1 MKKLSLLLVTLFVCL
16 NSWAT
21 DPNVDWKHANP
32 FAYDLRVSYSADMQ
46 TINFSYVLN
55 DNAIDNSQICQD
67 IDIDDLRGVKVYFYD
82 KDGNKLPE
90 KVNGQDMTKYVP
102 GADVVKGP
110 YSFSRSASL
119 FTKDQPYTWVV
130 EVHGNEKRTL
140 PQLISSATT
149 NRPENA
155 YGIACDHAMNRREFG
170 QILVSR
176 AKQVSDAYPYNTLL
190 EYTPQLGYVGR
201 HDKNIHNGNSGS
213 YFAKNSPNYEPNRV
227 KISEDGRVFVSS
239 YHPTAA
245 ASVLEYM
252 GANNYRT
259 VINNDK
265 SINAA
270 SNDTKN
276 VLNRRTIGMDVMGK
290 GDDLK
295 IVVAW
300 IDANGYNDSEAKV
313 EIYEYALGKANKAGF
328 KVLDQIVGQ
337 NKTNK
342 YVRKI
347 AEYNAGGLLYQSFM
361 NDGYSSIFGFLDVAY
376 DQYGNV
382 WMKIDY
388 ADKASCTPGKI
399 VWFKNDGTETN
410 ETKEYTLTDDNRA
423 DGFYG
428 GSAVLVTKD
437 NVLFTGTG
445 EGVIQGYDVDENGGF
460 TKKEGWT
467 ITDNTT
473 GTTTRIGRWV
483 TGLALDCV
491 NNLYALT
498 EGVWS
503 EGQTNFTAN
512 ILTIALPY
520 RGQSSTTSPV
530 ISTFTPQNNNP
541 IPNICATDLRYKYVE
556 DRCVFSF
563 KVNTKPKMAQIRFY
577 DNKQGMIN
585 SVNTVHAD
593 NYSGNN
599 KQRPS
604 FVYNVP
610 ASQLKQGK
618 IEVTL
623 GMCSGKLSGSLDS
636 EGCEIINDSL
646 PAGEW
651 YWSVYVEAP
660 RRSTQFAATYT
671 QDINDF
677 GSYKNDPHRQHA
689 TVDNNPEN
697 DGFGHIYVADHH
709 NDGNG
714 EAYHRHHVLGY
725 SIGDDFADNNGS
737 ATNIN
742 VTKRYKLITKKL
754 TNPDASNNRRNE
766 NNMMYSRR
774 PAVAPDGRVYLADD
788 GGSKAPVQGPND
800 FIHGGIWVFDP
811 AHANNIGT
819 NGSTATLTRFLQGS
833 TTEATSAL
841 AFYGSGANL
850 QVIKMNTYSEFEQ
863 HGTTGTYPYQAE
875 KWMNNGYVL
884 HGVSDHK
891 ATSAGTVIPFKVS
904 DPANPAPSANK
915 FSGGDASGCF
925 SMYATNDGVWFCQ
938 HRDGTY
944 ATAGT
949 LPGSSS
955 KVLPDNRENVV
966 LMFYKHTK
974 DANGK
979 ITGGTRTFE
988 SYKYNSGNLTQKEN
1002 SILQSTPGGG
1012 MTYQKRNGKEYLYVV
1027 NHEGNILEFEV
1038 TGANGASP
1046 SLTNTTKYVTG
1057 NASAGAE
1064 KGTKYGAI
1072 SSMNFDYA
1080 GNLVATIGVR
1090 YGNSAGKPR
1099 DHQELVVYTMP
1110 YPNRVNAQEIQ
1121 APNSCLFIPERL
1133 SQEGMNQDDV
1143 EPVVDPYIIS
1153 PKNCTLD
1160 FYRTLQTGSFNSICL
1175 PFSLSSLSGTP
1186 YDGAEVMKF
1195 EKARLEEV
1203 GGEQH
1208 LYFDF
1213 VEVTSIEAGVPYL
1226 IKPKTD
1232 VSDVVQF
1239 GPVRFTKHQGET
1251 VDAGEY
1257 ADFIGTFAQVN
1268 MDEPTTYPRFM
1279 VVSENR
1285 LAEIDGGTLR
1295 GFRSYFQ
1302 MKKDITNTISLLNFK
1317 KPTTTD
1323 TEIVVDG
1330 QPVNVEK
1337 FIREGRAY
1345 IRVGET
1351 LYTITGEVV
1360 GR

>member
-1 MKKLSLLLVTLFVCL
+1 MKKISLLFVSLVVSII
-16 NSWAT
+16 SWSQT
-21 DPNVDWKHANP
+21 NPNTDWKHANP
-32 FAYDLRVSYSADMQ
+32 YAYDLRVSYSQDMQ
-46 TINFSYVLN
+46 TIKFSYVLN

-67 IDIDDLRGVKVYFYD
+67 IDADGLRGVKVYFYD
-82 KDGNKLPE
+82 KDGNQLPE
-90 KVNGQDMTKYVP
+90 KVNGIYMTEYVP
-102 GADVVKGP
+102 GSSVVKGA

-140 PQLISSATT
+140 PQLITSATA

-176 AKQVSDAYPYNTLL
+176 AKQVSDAYPCNTLL

-290 GDDLK
+290 GENLK

-300 IDANGYNDSEAKV
+300 IDANGYNDNEAKV
-313 EIYEYALGKANKAGF
+313 EIYEYALGKANMAGF

-347 AEYNAGGLLYQSFM
+347 AEYNAGGLLYQSFV

-388 ADKASCTPGKI
+388 ADKTSCTPGKI
-399 VWFKNDGTETN
+399 VWFKNDGTET
-410 ETKEYTLTDDNRA
+410 KEYSLTDNRA

-460 TKKEGWT
+460 AKKEGWT

-473 GTTTRIGRWV
+473 GTSTRIGRWV

-541 IPNICATDLRYKYVE
+541 IPNICATNLRYKYTE
-556 DRCVFSF
+556 DRCEFSF
-563 KVNTKPKMAQIRFY
+563 KVNTKPKKAQIRFY
-577 DNKQGMIN
+577 DNKQSMIN

-604 FVYNVP
+604 FVYNIP
-610 ASQLKQGK
+610 ADKLRTGLMK
-618 IEVTL
+618 IEL
-623 GMCSGKLSGSLDS
+623 GMCSGKLSGPLDS

-660 RRSTQFAATYT
+660 RRSTQFAATYK
-671 QDINDF
+671 QPNSGVDAH
-677 GSYKNDPHRQHA
+677 YRLHA
-689 TVDNNPEN
+689 AVNTYPET
-697 DGFGHIYVADHH
+697 DGFGEIYVAQYQ
-709 NDGNG
+709 GGG
-714 EAYHRHHVLGY
+714 EKSLMVYGFHP
-725 SIGDDFADNNGS
+725 NNNFTDEDPS
-737 ATNIN
+737 QIN
-742 VTKRYKLITKKL
+742 TTKRYSFITKY
-754 TNPDASNNRRNE
+754 TNPSGNKTKFENQRRL
-766 NNMMYSRR
+766 
-774 PAVAPDGRVYLADD
+774 AVAPDGKVYIADHGATSFDANAIRPMMFNNGGIYVWDPKSQTGNEIVLQQFLKDKYETSSAVAIWNHSGNLKLYGTNTYGEFGFHLEQGLKWKGYTYDQANQANTSIYGWNGFKEYVLGTPGNVLLSETNGTIQRSLGMGD
-788 GGSKAPVQGPND
+788 GNGNISIAAMDKGIWMVQHRENDVQKTIEEWQKNKKTAHALPDNLENYLISFVPYGSNTRTWTSSTSKGINYTNKVGDEYTKYDFNEASDLTQKTTSPVQSAPGAGMTYRKIDGVDYLFMVQHTGDIAQLKVTWSGNTPTVT
-800 FIHGGIWVFDP
+800 HYKTHSSV
-811 AHANNIGT
+811 GT
-819 NGSTATLTRFLQGS
+819 K
-833 TTEATSAL
+833 TTISGTSR
-841 AFYGSGANL
+841 
-850 QVIKMNTYSEFEQ
+850 
-863 HGTTGTYPYQAE
+863 TTGT
-875 KWMNNGYVL
+875 
-884 HGVSDHK
+884 
-891 ATSAGTVIPFKVS
+891 
-904 DPANPAPSANK
+904 
-915 FSGGDASGCF
+915 
-925 SMYATNDGVWFCQ
+925 
-938 HRDGTY
+938 
-944 ATAGT
+944 
-949 LPGSSS
+949 
-955 KVLPDNRENVV
+955 
-966 LMFYKHTK
+966 
-974 DANGK
+974 
-979 ITGGTRTFE
+979 ITT
-988 SYKYNSGNLTQKEN
+988 
-1002 SILQSTPGGG
+1002 
-1012 MTYQKRNGKEYLYVV
+1012 MC
-1027 NHEGNILEFEV
+1027 
-1038 TGANGASP
+1038 
-1046 SLTNTTKYVTG
+1046 
-1057 NASAGAE
+1057 
-1064 KGTKYGAI
+1064 
-1072 SSMNFDYA
+1072 FDYA
-1080 GNLVATIGVR
+1080 GNLITTAGATYFGHSQDLI
-1090 YGNSAGKPR
+1090 
-1099 DHQELVVYTMP
+1099 VYTMP

-1121 APNSCLFIPERL
+1121 APNSCVFIPERL

-1143 EPVVDPYIIS
+1143 EPIVDPYIIS

-1195 EKARLEEV
+1195 DKARLEEV

-1213 VEVTSIEAGVPYL
+1213 VKVTSIEAGVPYL
-1226 IKPKTD
+1226 IQPKAD
-1232 VSDVVQF
+1232 VFEVKQF
-1239 GPVRFTKHQGET
+1239 KSVKFEKSLGDT
-1251 VDAGEY
+1251 VNAGEY

-1279 VVSENR
+1279 VVAENR
-1285 LAEIDGGTLR
+1285 LAEIEGGTLR

-1317 KPTTTD
+1317 KPSATD
-1323 TEIVVDG
+1323 TEVIVDG
-1330 QPVNVEK
+1330 QKVNIEK
-1337 FIREGRAY
+1337 FLREGRVY

-1351 LYTITGEVV
+1351 LYSITGEIVE
-1360 GR
+1360 R

>member
-1 MKKLSLLLVTLFVCL
+1 
-16 NSWAT
+16 
-21 DPNVDWKHANP
+21 
-32 FAYDLRVSYSADMQ
+32 
-46 TINFSYVLN
+46 
-55 DNAIDNSQICQD
+55 
-67 IDIDDLRGVKVYFYD
+67 
-82 KDGNKLPE
+82 
-90 KVNGQDMTKYVP
+90 
-102 GADVVKGP
+102 
-110 YSFSRSASL
+110 
-119 FTKDQPYTWVV
+119 
-130 EVHGNEKRTL
+130 
-140 PQLISSATT
+140 
-149 NRPENA
+149 
-155 YGIACDHAMNRREFG
+155 
-170 QILVSR
+170 
-176 AKQVSDAYPYNTLL
+176 
-190 EYTPQLGYVGR
+190 
-201 HDKNIHNGNSGS
+201 
-213 YFAKNSPNYEPNRV
+213 
-227 KISEDGRVFVSS
+227 
-239 YHPTAA
+239 
-245 ASVLEYM
+245 
-252 GANNYRT
+252 
-259 VINNDK
+259 
-265 SINAA
+265 
-270 SNDTKN
+270 
-276 VLNRRTIGMDVMGK
+276 
-290 GDDLK
+290 
-295 IVVAW
+295 
-300 IDANGYNDSEAKV
+300 
-313 EIYEYALGKANKAGF
+313 
-328 KVLDQIVGQ
+328 
-337 NKTNK
+337 
-342 YVRKI
+342 
-347 AEYNAGGLLYQSFM
+347 
-361 NDGYSSIFGFLDVAY
+361 
-376 DQYGNV
+376 
-382 WMKIDY
+382 
-388 ADKASCTPGKI
+388 
-399 VWFKNDGTETN
+399 
-410 ETKEYTLTDDNRA
+410 
-423 DGFYG
+423 
-428 GSAVLVTKD
+428 
-437 NVLFTGTG
+437 
-445 EGVIQGYDVDENGGF
+445 
-460 TKKEGWT
+460 
-467 ITDNTT
+467 
-473 GTTTRIGRWV
+473 
-483 TGLALDCV
+483 
-491 NNLYALT
+491 
-498 EGVWS
+498 
-503 EGQTNFTAN
+503 
-512 ILTIALPY
+512 
-520 RGQSSTTSPV
+520 
-530 ISTFTPQNNNP
+530 
-541 IPNICATDLRYKYVE
+541 
-556 DRCVFSF
+556 
-563 KVNTKPKMAQIRFY
+563 
-577 DNKQGMIN
+577 
-585 SVNTVHAD
+585 
-593 NYSGNN
+593 
-599 KQRPS
+599 
-604 FVYNVP
+604 
-610 ASQLKQGK
+610 
-618 IEVTL
+618 
-623 GMCSGKLSGSLDS
+623 
-636 EGCEIINDSL
+636 
-646 PAGEW
+646 
-651 YWSVYVEAP
+651 
-660 RRSTQFAATYT
+660 
-671 QDINDF
+671 
-677 GSYKNDPHRQHA
+677 
-689 TVDNNPEN
+689 
-697 DGFGHIYVADHH
+697 
-709 NDGNG
+709 
-714 EAYHRHHVLGY
+714 
-725 SIGDDFADNNGS
+725 
-737 ATNIN
+737 
-742 VTKRYKLITKKL
+742 
-754 TNPDASNNRRNE
+754 
-766 NNMMYSRR
+766 
-774 PAVAPDGRVYLADD
+774 
-788 GGSKAPVQGPND
+788 
-800 FIHGGIWVFDP
+800 
-811 AHANNIGT
+811 
-819 NGSTATLTRFLQGS
+819 
-833 TTEATSAL
+833 
-841 AFYGSGANL
+841 
-850 QVIKMNTYSEFEQ
+850 VIKMNTYSEFDQ
-863 HGTTGTYPYQAE
+863 HGMSGTYPYQAE

-884 HGVSDHK
+884 HGVSNHK

-1046 SLTNTTKYVTG
+1046 SLANTKKYVTG
-1057 NASAGAE
+1057 NSLSGSE

-1080 GNLVATIGVR
+1080 GNLVATMGVR
-1090 YGNSAGKPR
+1090 YGNTPGKPR

-1175 PFSLSSLSGTP
+1175 PFSIANLAGTP
-1186 YDGAEVMKF
+1186 YAGAIVMKF

-1257 ADFIGTFAQVN
+1257 ADFIGTFPQVN
-1268 MDEPTTYPRFM
+1268 MDEPTAYPRFM

-1337 FIREGRAY
+1337 LLLEGRVY

>member
-1 MKKLSLLLVTLFVCL
+1 MKKLSLLLISLL
-16 NSWAT
+16 ASLMSWAQI
-21 DPNVDWKHANP
+21 DPNTGWVKANC
-32 FAYDLRVSYSADMQ
+32 FAYDLRVSYSTDMSQ
-46 TINFSYVLN
+46 ITLSYVLSG
-55 DNAIDNSQICQD
+55 DAIPSGEAYATLNNI
-67 IDIDDLRGVKVYFYD
+67 RGVQVYVYDSNGNQLKVLTNGGITKGRHSIVVNASDFPND
-82 KDGNKLPE
+82 ETLTW
-90 KVNGQDMTKYVP
+90 KVV
-102 GADVVKGP
+102 
-110 YSFSRSASL
+110 
-119 FTKDQPYTWVV
+119 
-130 EVHGNEKRTL
+130 VHGNKGRSL
-140 PQLISSATT
+140 PQLVSSATA

-245 ASVLEYM
+245 ASVLEYL

-259 VINNDK
+259 VINNDGAL
-265 SINAA
+265 NAA
-270 SNDTKN
+270 SNDTKD

-300 IDANGYNDSEAKV
+300 IDANGYNGNEAKV
-313 EIYEYALGKANKAGF
+313 ELYEYALGKANKAGF

-388 ADKASCTPGKI
+388 ADKTSCTPGKI
-399 VWFKNDGTETN
+399 VWFKNDGTET
-410 ETKEYTLTDDNRA
+410 KEYSLTDNRA

-428 GSAVLVTKD
+428 GSAVLVNKD
-437 NVLFTGTG
+437 DVLFTGTG
-445 EGVIQGYDVDENGGF
+445 AGVIQAYDINEAGSL

-467 ITDNTT
+467 VTDNTT
-473 GTTTRIGRWV
+473 GTTTRIGRWI
-483 TGLALDCV
+483 TGLAVDVV
-491 NNLYALT
+491 NNLHAVT

-503 EGQTNFTAN
+503 EGDTNFKAN
-512 ILTIALPY
+512 IVTIALPY
-520 RGQSSTTSPV
+520 SGQFKTTSPK
-530 ISTFTPQNNNP
+530 ISTFTRQNTTP

-636 EGCEIINDSL
+636 EGCEIVNDSL

-660 RRSTQFAATYT
+660 RRSCTFAPIYT
-671 QDINDF
+671 QPAVA
-677 GSYKNDPHRQHA
+677 DPHRQHA

-709 NDGNG
+709 NVATAANRKHYVKAYTIANATGAGTTDNQNNINDNTRYGVSWQVKSNNKVHFTRRPVVSPDGMVYIADEGSNQKTAKPDWFKDPNTSTYG
-714 EAYHRHHVLGY
+714 FLGAGLHVLDP
-725 SIGDDFADNNGS
+725 SKQTNNDNAVWKSNFS
-737 ATNIN
+737 
-742 VTKRYKLITKKL
+742 
-754 TNPDASNNRRNE
+754 NP
-766 NNMMYSRR
+766 
-774 PAVAPDGRVYLADD
+774 
-788 GGSKAPVQGPND
+788 
-800 FIHGGIWVFDP
+800 
-811 AHANNIGT
+811 
-819 NGSTATLTRFLQGS
+819 
-833 TTEATSAL
+833 
-841 AFYGSGANL
+841 
-850 QVIKMNTYSEFEQ
+850 
-863 HGTTGTYPYQAE
+863 HGTTGNQEVTTGASFLYKDGAWKLYRTNTYDEFTLHPTSDGVDYNYQHDRW
-875 KWMNNGYVL
+875 KTNGYRVYTL
-884 HGVSDHK
+884 TSNANGLVHSGYKDNVSP
-891 ATSAGTVIPFKVS
+891 TVKVQFG
-904 DPANPAPSANK
+904 A
-915 FSGGDASGCF
+915 GDANGQF
-925 SMYATNDGVWFCQ
+925 SIVATKNGVWLCQ
-938 HRDGTY
+938 HRANNV
-944 ATAGT
+944 ATAPVVDGN
-949 LPGSSS
+949 
-955 KVLPDNRENVV
+955 KQLPDNKENI
-966 LMFYKHTK
+966 LLSFFDHSGARKFTSLTY
-974 DANGK
+974 DG
-979 ITGGTRTFE
+979 
-988 SYKYNSGNLTQKEN
+988 GNLTQKET
-1002 SILQSTPGGG
+1002 SPFQSAPGAG
-1012 MTYQKRNGKEYLYVV
+1012 MAYQERNGVEYLYVI
-1027 NHEGNILEFEV
+1027 NHNGYILEFKI
-1038 TGANGASP
+1038 TGGNNP
-1046 SLTNTTKYVTG
+1046 QLTLTQKYLLG
-1057 NASAGAE
+1057 
-1064 KGTKYGAI
+1064 KGTKGNHGAV

-1080 GNLVATIGVR
+1080 GNLVVTAGQT
-1090 YGNSAGKPR
+1090 YGTYAELQVGDPNVLIAR
-1099 DHQELVVYTMP
+1099 DHQDLVIYTMP

-1133 SQEGMNQDDV
+1133 SQVGMNQDDV

-1195 EKARLEEV
+1195 DKARLEEV

-1213 VEVTSIEAGVPYL
+1213 VEVTSIEAGEPYL
-1226 IKPKTD
+1226 IQLNKD
-1232 VSDVVQF
+1232 VKDVVHF
-1239 GPVRFTKHQGET
+1239 GSVRLTKSQANT
-1251 VDAGEY
+1251 VNTGEY

-1268 MDEPTTYPRFM
+1268 MDAPTTYPRFM
-1279 VVSENR
+1279 VVSENC
-1285 LAEIDGGTLR
+1285 LAEIDGGTLL

-1330 QPVNVEK
+1330 QTVNVEK
-1337 FIREGRAY
+1337 FIREGRVY
-1345 IRVGET
+1345 IRAGET

-1360 GR
+1360 GDRQ

>member
-1 MKKLSLLLVTLFVCL
+1 MKKLSLLLISLL
-16 NSWAT
+16 ASLMSWAQI
-21 DPNVDWKHANP
+21 DPNTGWVKANC
-32 FAYDLRVSYSADMQ
+32 FAYDLRVSYSTDMSQ
-46 TINFSYVLN
+46 ITLSYVLN
-55 DNAIDNSQICQD
+55 ADAIASGDTYK
-67 IDIDDLRGVKVYFYD
+67 LLD
-82 KDGNKLPE
+82 KDGIRGVQLYVYDKNGNQ
-90 KVNGQDMTKYVP
+90 VNHHYVP
-102 GADVVKGP
+102 GPYVVKGE
-110 YSFSRSASL
+110 YKKATFNAAD
-119 FTKDQPYTWVV
+119 FTVGETYTWEVV
-130 EVHGNEKRTL
+130 VNGNECRTI
-140 PQLISSATT
+140 PQLVASAAADR
-149 NRPENA
+149 RPENA

-245 ASVLEYM
+245 ASVLEYL

-259 VINNDK
+259 VINNDRAL
-265 SINAA
+265 NAA

-300 IDANGYNDSEAKV
+300 IDANGYNGNEAKV
-313 EIYEYALGKANKAGF
+313 ELYEYALGKANKAGF
-328 KVLDQIVGQ
+328 KLLDQIVGQ
-337 NKTNK
+337 NKTNP

-347 AEYNAGGLLYQSFM
+347 AEYNCDKVIDAAAGGLLFQSFM
-361 NDGYSSIFGFLDVAY
+361 NGGYSSIFGFVDVAY

-399 VWFKNDGTETN
+399 VWFKNDGTER
-410 ETKEYTLTDDNRA
+410 KEYSLTDNRT

-428 GSAVLVTKD
+428 GSAVLVNKD
-437 NVLFTGTG
+437 DVLFTGTG
-445 EGVIQGYDVDENGGF
+445 AGVIQAYDINEAGSL

-467 ITDNTT
+467 VTDNTT
-473 GTTTRIGRWV
+473 GTTTRIGRWI
-483 TGLALDCV
+483 TGLAVDVV
-491 NNLYALT
+491 NNLHAVT

-503 EGQTNFTAN
+503 EGDTHFKAN
-512 ILTIALPY
+512 IVTIALPY
-520 RGQSSTTSPV
+520 SGQFKTTSPK
-530 ISTFTPQNNNP
+530 ISTFTRQNTTP

-636 EGCEIINDSL
+636 EGCEIVNDSL

-660 RRSTQFAATYT
+660 RRSCTFAPIYT
-671 QDINDF
+671 QPAVA
-677 GSYKNDPHRQHA
+677 DPHRQHA

-709 NDGNG
+709 NVATAANRKHYVKAYTIANATGAGTTDNQNNINDNTRYGVSWQVKSNNKVHFTRRPVVSPDGMVYIADEGSNQKTAKPDWFKDPNTSTYG
-714 EAYHRHHVLGY
+714 FLGAGLHVLDP
-725 SIGDDFADNNGS
+725 SKQTNNDNAVWESNFS
-737 ATNIN
+737 
-742 VTKRYKLITKKL
+742 
-754 TNPDASNNRRNE
+754 NP
-766 NNMMYSRR
+766 
-774 PAVAPDGRVYLADD
+774 
-788 GGSKAPVQGPND
+788 
-800 FIHGGIWVFDP
+800 
-811 AHANNIGT
+811 
-819 NGSTATLTRFLQGS
+819 
-833 TTEATSAL
+833 
-841 AFYGSGANL
+841 
-850 QVIKMNTYSEFEQ
+850 
-863 HGTTGTYPYQAE
+863 HGTTGNQEVTTGASFLYKDGAWKLYRTNTYDEFTLHPTSDGVDYNYQHDRW
-875 KWMNNGYVL
+875 KTNGYRVYTL
-884 HGVSDHK
+884 TSNANGLVHSGYKDNVSP
-891 ATSAGTVIPFKVS
+891 TVKVQFG
-904 DPANPAPSANK
+904 A
-915 FSGGDASGCF
+915 GDANGQF
-925 SMYATNDGVWFCQ
+925 SIVATKNGVWLCQ
-938 HRDGTY
+938 HRANNV
-944 ATAGT
+944 ATAPVVDGN
-949 LPGSSS
+949 
-955 KVLPDNRENVV
+955 KQLPDNKENI
-966 LMFYKHTK
+966 LLSFFDHSGARKFTSLTY
-974 DANGK
+974 DG
-979 ITGGTRTFE
+979 
-988 SYKYNSGNLTQKEN
+988 GNLTQKET
-1002 SILQSTPGGG
+1002 SPFQSAPGAG
-1012 MTYQKRNGKEYLYVV
+1012 MAYQERNGVEYLYVI
-1027 NHEGNILEFEV
+1027 NHNGYILEFKI
-1038 TGANGASP
+1038 TGGNNP
-1046 SLTNTTKYVTG
+1046 QLTLTQKYLLG
-1057 NASAGAE
+1057 
-1064 KGTKYGAI
+1064 KGTKGNHGAV

-1080 GNLVATIGVR
+1080 GNLVVTAGQT
-1090 YGNSAGKPR
+1090 YGTYAELQVGDPNVLIAR
-1099 DHQELVVYTMP
+1099 DHQDLVIYTMP

-1213 VEVTSIEAGVPYL
+1213 VEVTSIEAGEPYL
-1226 IKPKTD
+1226 IQLNKD
-1232 VSDVVQF
+1232 VKDVVHF
-1239 GPVRFTKHQGET
+1239 GSVRFTKSQANT
-1251 VDAGEY
+1251 VNTGDY

-1268 MDEPTTYPRFM
+1268 MDAPTTYPRFM
-1279 VVSENR
+1279 VVSENC
-1285 LAEIDGGTLR
+1285 LAEIDGGTLL

-1330 QPVNVEK
+1330 QTVNVEK
-1337 FIREGRAY
+1337 LIREGRVY
-1345 IRVGET
+1345 IRAGET

>member
-1 MKKLSLLLVTLFVCL
+1 MKKLSILLVSLIVSIIAWGQT
-16 NSWAT
+16 N
-21 DPNVDWKHANP
+21 PNTDWKHANP
-32 FAYDLRVSYSADMQ
+32 YAYDLRVNYSQDMQ
-46 TINFSYVLN
+46 TITFSYVLN

-67 IDIDDLRGVKVYFYD
+67 IDVDGLRGVKVYFYD
-82 KDGNKLPE
+82 KDGNRIPDV
-90 KVNGQDMTKYVP
+90 VNGNAITAFVP
-102 GADVVKGP
+102 GANVVKGP

-140 PQLISSATT
+140 PQLITSATA

-201 HDKNIHNGNSGS
+201 HDKNIHNGNAGS
-213 YFAKNSPNYEPNRV
+213 YFAQNSPNYEPNRV

-245 ASVLEYM
+245 ASVLEYL
-252 GANNYRT
+252 GANNYQT

-265 SINAA
+265 TTNAA

-276 VLNRRTIGMDVMGK
+276 VLYRRTIGMDVMGK
-290 GDDLK
+290 GENLK

-300 IDANGYNDSEAKV
+300 IDANGYNDNEAKV
-313 EIYEYALGKANKAGF
+313 EIYEYALGKANKVGF

-347 AEYNAGGLLYQSFM
+347 AEYNAGGLLYQSFV
-361 NDGYSSIFGFLDVAY
+361 NDGYSSIFGFLDIAY
-376 DQYGNV
+376 DRYGNV

-388 ADKASCTPGKI
+388 ADKTSCTPGKI
-399 VWFKNDGTETN
+399 VWFKNDGTET
-410 ETKEYTLTDDNRA
+410 KEYSLTDNRA

-445 EGVIQGYDVDENGGF
+445 AGVIQGYDVDENGGF
-460 TKKEGWT
+460 AKKEGWT

-503 EGQTNFTAN
+503 EGQTNFIAN

-541 IPNICATDLRYKYVE
+541 IPNICATNLRYKYTD
-556 DRCVFSF
+556 DRCEFSF
-563 KVNTKPKMAQIRFY
+563 KVNTKPKKAQIRFY
-577 DNKQGMIN
+577 DNKQSMIN

-604 FVYNVP
+604 FVYNIP
-610 ASQLKQGK
+610 ADKLRTGLMK
-618 IEVTL
+618 IEL
-623 GMCSGKLSGSLDS
+623 GMCSGKLSGSLGS

-660 RRSTQFAATYT
+660 RRSTQFAATYKQPNSGVDT
-671 QDINDF
+671 H
-677 GSYKNDPHRQHA
+677 YRLHA
-689 TVDNNPEN
+689 AVNTYPET
-697 DGFGHIYVADHH
+697 DGFGEIYVAQYQ
-709 NDGNG
+709 GGG
-714 EAYHRHHVLGY
+714 EKSLMVYGFHP
-725 SIGDDFADNNGS
+725 NNNFTDEDPS
-737 ATNIN
+737 QIN
-742 VTKRYKLITKKL
+742 TTKRYSFIAKY
-754 TNPDASNNRRNE
+754 TNPSGNKTKFENQRRL
-766 NNMMYSRR
+766 
-774 PAVAPDGRVYLADD
+774 AVAPDGKVYIADHGATSFD
-788 GGSKAPVQGPND
+788 ANAIRPMMFNN
-800 FIHGGIWVFDP
+800 GGIYVWDP
-811 AHANNIGT
+811 KSQTGNEIVLQQFLKDKYETSSAVAIWNHSGNLKLYGTNTYGEFGFHLDQGLKWKGHEYTQANQANTSIYGWNGFKEYILGTPENVLMEETSGTVLRSLGMGDGNGNISIAAMDKGIWMVQHRENDVQKTIEEWQKNKTKAHA
-819 NGSTATLTRFLQGS
+819 
-833 TTEATSAL
+833 
-841 AFYGSGANL
+841 
-850 QVIKMNTYSEFEQ
+850 
-863 HGTTGTYPYQAE
+863 
-875 KWMNNGYVL
+875 
-884 HGVSDHK
+884 
-891 ATSAGTVIPFKVS
+891 
-904 DPANPAPSANK
+904 
-915 FSGGDASGCF
+915 
-925 SMYATNDGVWFCQ
+925 
-938 HRDGTY
+938 
-944 ATAGT
+944 
-949 LPGSSS
+949 
-955 KVLPDNRENVV
+955 LPDNLENYLISFVP
-966 LMFYKHTK
+966 YGSSKRTWTSCTTK
-974 DANGK
+974 GINYSNKVGDEY
-979 ITGGTRTFE
+979 T
-988 SYKYNSGNLTQKEN
+988 KYDFNEASDLTQKTT
-1002 SILQSTPGGG
+1002 SPVQSAPGAG
-1012 MTYQKRNGKEYLYVV
+1012 MTYRKIDGVDYIFMVQ
-1027 NHEGNILEFEV
+1027 HTGNIAQLKV
-1038 TGANGASP
+1038 TWSG
-1046 SLTNTTKYVTG
+1046 NTPTVTHYKTYT
-1057 NASAGAE
+1057 SV
-1064 KGTKYGAI
+1064 GTKTTI
-1072 SSMNFDYA
+1072 SGTSRETGTITTMCFDYA
-1080 GNLVATIGVR
+1080 GNLITTAGATYFGHSQDLI
-1090 YGNSAGKPR
+1090 
-1099 DHQELVVYTMP
+1099 VYTVP

-1121 APNSCLFIPERL
+1121 APNSCVFIPERL

-1153 PKNCTLD
+1153 SKSCKLD
-1160 FYRTLQTGSFNSICL
+1160 FYRPLQTGSFNSICL
-1175 PFSLSSLSGTP
+1175 PFNINNLSGTP
-1186 YDGAEVMKF
+1186 YEGAQVMRF
-1195 EKARLEEV
+1195 DKARLEEV

-1226 IKPKTD
+1226 IKPKAD

-1239 GPVRFTKHQGET
+1239 GSVRFTKHQGET
-1251 VDAGEY
+1251 VGAGEY
-1257 ADFIGTFAQVN
+1257 ADFIGTFGQVD
-1268 MDEPTTYPRFM
+1268 MDESTTYPRFM
-1279 VVSENR
+1279 VVAENR
-1285 LAEIDGGTLR
+1285 LAEIDGGILR

-1323 TEIVVDG
+1323 TEMVVDG
-1330 QPVNVEK
+1330 KTVDMEK
-1337 FIREGRAY
+1337 LMREGRVY

-1360 GR
+1360 E

>member
-1 MKKLSLLLVTLFVCL
+1 MKKLSILLVLLVVSISTW
-16 NSWAT
+16 SQI
-21 DPNVDWKHANP
+21 DPNTGWVKANC
-32 FAYDLRVSYSADMQ
+32 FAYDLRVSYSTDMSQ
-46 TINFSYVLN
+46 ITLSYVLN
-55 DNAIDNSQICQD
+55 ADAIASGDTYKLLD
-67 IDIDDLRGVKVYFYD
+67 KDDTRGVQLYVYD
-82 KDGNKLPE
+82 KNGNE
-90 KVNGQDMTKYVP
+90 VNHHYVP
-102 GADVVKGP
+102 GASVVKGE
-110 YSFSRSASL
+110 YKGAKFNAAD
-119 FTKDQPYTWVV
+119 FTVGETYTWEVV
-130 EVHGNEKRTL
+130 VNGNECRTI
-140 PQLISSATT
+140 PQLVASAAA

-155 YGIACDHAMNRREFG
+155 YGIACDHAMHRREFG

-176 AKQVSDAYPYNTLL
+176 AKQVSDAYPCNTLL

-213 YFAKNSPNYEPNRV
+213 YFAQNSPNNEPNRV

-290 GDDLK
+290 GENLK

-300 IDANGYNDSEAKV
+300 IDANGYNDNEAKV
-313 EIYEYALGKANKAGF
+313 EIYEYALGKANMAGF

-347 AEYNAGGLLYQSFM
+347 AEYNAGGLLYQSFV

-388 ADKASCTPGKI
+388 ADMTSCTPGKI
-399 VWFKNDGTETN
+399 VWFKNDGTET
-410 ETKEYTLTDDNRA
+410 KEYSLTDNRA

-445 EGVIQGYDVDENGGF
+445 EGVIQGYDVDENGSF
-460 TKKEGWT
+460 AKKEGWT

-541 IPNICATDLRYKYVE
+541 IPNILATDLKYQYEE
-556 DRCVFSF
+556 DICVFSF
-563 KVNTKPKMAQIRFY
+563 NVNTKPAVAQIRFY
-577 DNKQGMIN
+577 DNKQSMIN

-610 ASQLKQGK
+610 VAKLKQGK
-618 IEVTL
+618 ITVRL
-623 GMCSGKLSGSLDS
+623 DMCGGKLSGSLDS
-636 EGCEIINDSL
+636 EGCQIVNNAL
-646 PAGEW
+646 PPGEW

-660 RRSTQFAATYT
+660 RRSTQFAPTYT
-671 QDINDF
+671 QSVNDF
-677 GSYKNDPHRQHA
+677 GTYSGDPHRQHA
-689 TVDNNPEN
+689 TVDNNPAN

-709 NDGNG
+709 NDPNG

-725 SIGDDFADNNGS
+725 TIGDSFSDNNGTAS
-737 ATNIN
+737 NIN
-742 VTKRYKLITKKL
+742 VTARYKLITKKL
-754 TNPDASNNRRNE
+754 TNPDAANNRRNE

-774 PAVAPDGRVYLADD
+774 PAVAPDGKVYLADD
-788 GGSKAPVQGPND
+788 GGSKSPVEGPHS

-811 AHANNIGT
+811 ALESNKGT
-819 NGSTATLTRFLQGS
+819 NGNTATLTRFLQGS
-833 TTEATSAL
+833 TTEATSAVT
-841 AFYGSGANL
+841 FYGSGANL
-850 QVIKMNTYSEFEQ
+850 QVLKMNTYSEFEQ
-863 HGTTGTYPYQAE
+863 HGTTGTDPYQAE
-875 KWMNNGYVL
+875 KWMNNGYVI
-884 HGVSDHK
+884 HGVSNHR
-891 ATSAGTVIPFKVS
+891 ATSAGTVIPFKVK
-904 DPANPAPSANK
+904 DEANPSLVANK
-915 FSGGDASGCF
+915 YSGGDASGCF

-938 HRDGTY
+938 HRQGTY
-944 ATAGT
+944 ATAEKD
-949 LPGSSS
+949 S
-955 KVLPDNRENVV
+955 KGNLILPDNRENVM
-966 LMFYKHTK
+966 LMFYKHSK

-988 SYKYNSGNLTQKEN
+988 SYKYNSGALTQKEN

-1012 MTYQKRNGKEYLYVV
+1012 MTYQKREGIEYLYVV
-1027 NHEGNILEFEV
+1027 NHEGNILEFKV
-1038 TGANGASP
+1038 TGASGAAP
-1046 SLTNTTKYVTG
+1046 SITHVRTLNTG
-1057 NASAGAE
+1057 SS
-1064 KGTKYGAI
+1064 YGAI

-1080 GNLVATIGVR
+1080 GNLIATIGAR
-1090 YGNSAGKPR
+1090 YGNTYGYPR
-1099 DHQELVVYTMP
+1099 DHQYLVVYTMP

-1153 PKNCTLD
+1153 PKSCKLD
-1160 FYRTLQTGSFNSICL
+1160 FYRTLQTGSYNSICL
-1175 PFSLSSLSGTP
+1175 PFDVTNLSGTP
-1186 YDGAEVMKF
+1186 YEGADVMQFASAQLK
-1195 EKARLEEV
+1195 EI

-1208 LYFDF
+1208 LYFNF
-1213 VEVTSIEAGVPYL
+1213 EPVTSIEAGVPYL
-1226 IKPKTD
+1226 IQPKAD
-1232 VSDVVQF
+1232 VNEVVQF
-1239 GPVRFTKHQGET
+1239 TSVRFEKAQGDT
-1251 VDAGEY
+1251 VNTGEY

-1279 VVSENR
+1279 VVAENR
-1285 LAEIDGGTLR
+1285 LAEIDGGTLL

-1317 KPTTTD
+1317 KPSVTG
-1323 TEIVVDG
+1323 TEMVVDG
-1330 QPVNVEK
+1330 KTVDVEK
-1337 FIREGRAY
+1337 LIREGRVY

-1351 LYTITGEVV
+1351 LYSITGEVV

>member
-1 MKKLSLLLVTLFVCL
+1 MKKLSILLVSLVVSIIGWSQT
-16 NSWAT
+16 N
-21 DPNVDWKHANP
+21 PNTDWKHANP
-32 FAYDLRVSYSADMQ
+32 FAYDLRVSYSQDMQ
-46 TINFSYVLN
+46 TITFSYVLN

-67 IDIDDLRGVKVYFYD
+67 IDVDGLRGVKVYFYD
-82 KDGNKLPE
+82 KDGNRIPDR
-90 KVNGQDMTKYVP
+90 VNGNDITAFVP
-102 GADVVKGP
+102 GANVVKGP

-130 EVHGNEKRTL
+130 EVHGNERRTL
-140 PQLISSATT
+140 PQLISSATA

-201 HDKNIHNGNSGS
+201 HDKNIHNGKSGS

-259 VINNDK
+259 VINNDRAL
-265 SINAA
+265 NAA

-276 VLNRRTIGMDVMGK
+276 VLNRRTIGMDVMGQ
-290 GDDLK
+290 GENLK

-300 IDANGYNDSEAKV
+300 IDANGYNGNEAKV
-313 EIYEYALGKANKAGF
+313 EIYEYALGKANMAGF

-347 AEYNAGGLLYQSFM
+347 AEYNAGGLLYQSFV
-361 NDGYSSIFGFLDVAY
+361 NDGYSSIFGFVDVAY

-399 VWFKNDGTETN
+399 VWFKNDGTET
-410 ETKEYTLTDDNRA
+410 KEYPLTDNRA

-437 NVLFTGTG
+437 NVLFTSTG
-445 EGVIQGYDVDENGGF
+445 AGVIQGYDVDENGGF
-460 TKKEGWT
+460 AKKEGWT

-541 IPNICATDLRYKYVE
+541 IPNICATNLRYKYTE
-556 DRCVFSF
+556 DRCEFSF

-577 DNKQGMIN
+577 DNKQSMIN

-604 FVYNVP
+604 FVYNIP
-610 ASQLKQGK
+610 ADKLRTGLMK
-618 IEVTL
+618 IEL
-623 GMCSGKLSGSLDS
+623 GMCNGKLSGPLDS

-660 RRSTQFAATYT
+660 RRSTQFAATYK
-671 QDINDF
+671 QPNSGVDAH
-677 GSYKNDPHRQHA
+677 YRLHA
-689 TVDNNPEN
+689 AVNTYPET
-697 DGFGHIYVADHH
+697 DGFGEIYVAQYQ
-709 NDGNG
+709 GGG
-714 EAYHRHHVLGY
+714 EKSLMVYGFHP
-725 SIGDDFADNNGS
+725 NNNFTDEDPS
-737 ATNIN
+737 QIN
-742 VTKRYKLITKKL
+742 TTKRYSFIAKY
-754 TNPDASNNRRNE
+754 TNPSGNKTKFENQRRL
-766 NNMMYSRR
+766 
-774 PAVAPDGRVYLADD
+774 AVAPDGKVYIADHGATSFD
-788 GGSKAPVQGPND
+788 ANAIRPMMFNN
-800 FIHGGIWVFDP
+800 GGIYVWDP
-811 AHANNIGT
+811 KSQTGNEIV
-819 NGSTATLTRFLQGS
+819 LQQFLKDKY
-833 TTEATSAL
+833 ETSSGVAIWNHSGNL
-841 AFYGSGANL
+841 KLYG
-850 QVIKMNTYSEFEQ
+850 MNTYGEFGFHLEQ
-863 HGTTGTYPYQAE
+863 GLKWKGYIYDHANQANTSIYG
-875 KWMNNGYVL
+875 WNGFKEYVL
-884 HGVSDHK
+884 GTPDNVLLSETNGTIQRSLGMGDGNGNISIAAMDKGIWMVQHRENDVQKTIEEWQKNKTKAHALPDNLENYLISFVPYGSSTRTWTSCTTKGINYTNKVGNEYTKYDFNEASDLTQKTTSPVQSAPGAGMTYRKINGVDYLFMVQHTGDIAQLKVTWSGNTPTVTHYK
-891 ATSAGTVIPFKVS
+891 TYTSAGTKTTIS
-904 DPANPAPSANK
+904 
-915 FSGGDASGCF
+915 
-925 SMYATNDGVWFCQ
+925 
-938 HRDGTY
+938 
-944 ATAGT
+944 
-949 LPGSSS
+949 GSSR
-955 KVLPDNRENVV
+955 K
-966 LMFYKHTK
+966 T
-974 DANGK
+974 GT
-979 ITGGTRTFE
+979 IT
-988 SYKYNSGNLTQKEN
+988 
-1002 SILQSTPGGG
+1002 
-1012 MTYQKRNGKEYLYVV
+1012 
-1027 NHEGNILEFEV
+1027 
-1038 TGANGASP
+1038 
-1046 SLTNTTKYVTG
+1046 
-1057 NASAGAE
+1057 
-1064 KGTKYGAI
+1064 
-1072 SSMNFDYA
+1072 SMCFDYA
-1080 GNLVATIGVR
+1080 GNLITTAGATYFGH
-1090 YGNSAGKPR
+1090 SQ
-1099 DHQELVVYTMP
+1099 DLVIYTMP

-1121 APNSCLFIPERL
+1121 APNSCVFIPERL

-1186 YDGAEVMKF
+1186 YEGAQVMKF

-1226 IKPKTD
+1226 IQPKED
-1232 VSDVVQF
+1232 VFEVKQFESVKFEKMQGDVVNT
-1239 GPVRFTKHQGET
+1239 G
-1251 VDAGEY
+1251 DY
-1257 ADFIGTFAQVN
+1257 ADFIGTFPQVN
-1268 MDEPTTYPRFM
+1268 MDEPTAYPRFM
-1279 VVSENR
+1279 VVAENR
-1285 LAEIDGGTLR
+1285 LAEIDGGTFR

-1317 KPTTTD
+1317 KPSATG
-1323 TEIVVDG
+1323 TEMVVDG
-1330 QPVNVEK
+1330 KTVDVEK
-1337 FIREGRAY
+1337 LMREGRVY

-1351 LYTITGEVV
+1351 LYSITGEVV

>member
-1 MKKLSLLLVTLFVCL
+1 MKKLSILLVSLVVSISTW
-16 NSWAT
+16 SQI
-21 DPNVDWKHANP
+21 DPNTGWAKANC
-32 FAYDLRVSYSADMQ
+32 FAYDLRVSYSTDMSQ
-46 TINFSYVLN
+46 ITLSYVLN
-55 DNAIDNSQICQD
+55 ADAIASGDTYKLLDKDD
-67 IDIDDLRGVKVYFYD
+67 IRGVQLYVYD
-82 KDGNKLPE
+82 KNGNR
-90 KVNGQDMTKYVP
+90 VNHHYVP
-102 GADVVKGP
+102 GSSVVKGE
-110 YSFSRSASL
+110 YKGAKFNAAD
-119 FTKDQPYTWVV
+119 FTVGETYTWEVV
-130 EVHGNEKRTL
+130 VNGNECRTI
-140 PQLISSATT
+140 PQLVSSATA

-259 VINNDK
+259 VINNDRAL
-265 SINAA
+265 NAA

-300 IDANGYNDSEAKV
+300 MDANGYNGNEAKV
-313 EIYEYALGKANKAGF
+313 ELYEYALGKANKAGF
-328 KVLDQIVGQ
+328 KLLDQIVGQ
-337 NKTNK
+337 NKTNP

-399 VWFKNDGTETN
+399 VWFKNDGTET
-410 ETKEYTLTDDNRA
+410 KEYSLTDNRA

-460 TKKEGWT
+460 AKKEGWT

-491 NNLYALT
+491 NNLHAVT

-503 EGQTNFTAN
+503 EGDTNFKAN
-512 ILTIALPY
+512 IVTIALPY
-520 RGQSSTTSPV
+520 SGQFKTTSPK
-530 ISTFTPQNNNP
+530 ISTFTRQNTNP

-563 KVNTKPKMAQIRFY
+563 KVNTMPKMAQIRFY
-577 DNKQGMIN
+577 DNKQSMLN
-585 SVNTVHAD
+585 SVSTVHAD

-863 HGTTGTYPYQAE
+863 HGTTGSYPYQAE

-1038 TGANGASP
+1038 TGAKGASP

-1257 ADFIGTFAQVN
+1257 ADFIGTFAHVN
-1268 MDEPTTYPRFM
+1268 MNEPTTYPRFM

-1285 LAEIDGGTLR
+1285 LAEIDGGILR

-1302 MKKDITNTISLLNFK
+1302 MKKDLTNTKYLLNCK

-1351 LYTITGEVV
+1351 LYTITGEVI

>member
-1 MKKLSLLLVTLFVCL
+1 
-16 NSWAT
+16 
-21 DPNVDWKHANP
+21 
-32 FAYDLRVSYSADMQ
+32 
-46 TINFSYVLN
+46 
-55 DNAIDNSQICQD
+55 
-67 IDIDDLRGVKVYFYD
+67 
-82 KDGNKLPE
+82 
-90 KVNGQDMTKYVP
+90 
-102 GADVVKGP
+102 
-110 YSFSRSASL
+110 
-119 FTKDQPYTWVV
+119 
-130 EVHGNEKRTL
+130 
-140 PQLISSATT
+140 
-149 NRPENA
+149 
-155 YGIACDHAMNRREFG
+155 
-170 QILVSR
+170 
-176 AKQVSDAYPYNTLL
+176 
-190 EYTPQLGYVGR
+190 
-201 HDKNIHNGNSGS
+201 
-213 YFAKNSPNYEPNRV
+213 
-227 KISEDGRVFVSS
+227 
-239 YHPTAA
+239 
-245 ASVLEYM
+245 
-252 GANNYRT
+252 
-259 VINNDK
+259 
-265 SINAA
+265 
-270 SNDTKN
+270 
-276 VLNRRTIGMDVMGK
+276 
-290 GDDLK
+290 
-295 IVVAW
+295 
-300 IDANGYNDSEAKV
+300 
-313 EIYEYALGKANKAGF
+313 
-328 KVLDQIVGQ
+328 
-337 NKTNK
+337 
-342 YVRKI
+342 
-347 AEYNAGGLLYQSFM
+347 
-361 NDGYSSIFGFLDVAY
+361 
-376 DQYGNV
+376 
-382 WMKIDY
+382 
-388 ADKASCTPGKI
+388 
-399 VWFKNDGTETN
+399 
-410 ETKEYTLTDDNRA
+410 
-423 DGFYG
+423 
-428 GSAVLVTKD
+428 
-437 NVLFTGTG
+437 
-445 EGVIQGYDVDENGGF
+445 
-460 TKKEGWT
+460 
-467 ITDNTT
+467 
-473 GTTTRIGRWV
+473 
-483 TGLALDCV
+483 
-491 NNLYALT
+491 
-498 EGVWS
+498 
-503 EGQTNFTAN
+503 
-512 ILTIALPY
+512 
-520 RGQSSTTSPV
+520 
-530 ISTFTPQNNNP
+530 
-541 IPNICATDLRYKYVE
+541 
-556 DRCVFSF
+556 
-563 KVNTKPKMAQIRFY
+563 
-577 DNKQGMIN
+577 
-585 SVNTVHAD
+585 
-593 NYSGNN
+593 
-599 KQRPS
+599 
-604 FVYNVP
+604 
-610 ASQLKQGK
+610 
-618 IEVTL
+618 
-623 GMCSGKLSGSLDS
+623 
-636 EGCEIINDSL
+636 
-646 PAGEW
+646 
-651 YWSVYVEAP
+651 
-660 RRSTQFAATYT
+660 
-671 QDINDF
+671 
-677 GSYKNDPHRQHA
+677 
-689 TVDNNPEN
+689 
-697 DGFGHIYVADHH
+697 
-709 NDGNG
+709 
-714 EAYHRHHVLGY
+714 
-725 SIGDDFADNNGS
+725 
-737 ATNIN
+737 
-742 VTKRYKLITKKL
+742 
-754 TNPDASNNRRNE
+754 
-766 NNMMYSRR
+766 
-774 PAVAPDGRVYLADD
+774 
-788 GGSKAPVQGPND
+788 
-800 FIHGGIWVFDP
+800 
-811 AHANNIGT
+811 
-819 NGSTATLTRFLQGS
+819 
-833 TTEATSAL
+833 
-841 AFYGSGANL
+841 
-850 QVIKMNTYSEFEQ
+850 MNTYSEFEQ

-1239 GPVRFTKHQGET
+1239 GPVRFTKHQGNT
-1251 VDAGEY
+1251 VNTGDY
-1257 ADFIGTFAQVN
+1257 ADFIGTFAHVN
-1268 MDEPTTYPRFM
+1268 MDEPTAYPRFM

-1317 KPTTTD
+1317 KPTATG
-1323 TEIVVDG
+1323 TEMVVDG
-1330 QPVNVEK
+1330 KKVNVEK
-1337 FIREGRAY
+1337 LLLEGRAY

>member
-1 MKKLSLLLVTLFVCL
+1 MKKLSLLLISLL
-16 NSWAT
+16 ASLMSWAQI
-21 DPNVDWKHANP
+21 DPNTGWVKANC
-32 FAYDLRVSYSADMQ
+32 FAYDLRVSYSTDMSQ
-46 TINFSYVLN
+46 ITLSYVLN
-55 DNAIDNSQICQD
+55 ADAIASGDTYK
-67 IDIDDLRGVKVYFYD
+67 LLD
-82 KDGNKLPE
+82 KDGIRGVQLYVYDKNGNQ
-90 KVNGQDMTKYVP
+90 VNHHYVP
-102 GADVVKGP
+102 GPYVVKGE
-110 YSFSRSASL
+110 YKKATFNAAD
-119 FTKDQPYTWVV
+119 FTVGETYTWEVV
-130 EVHGNEKRTL
+130 VNGNECRTI
-140 PQLISSATT
+140 PQLVSSATT

-155 YGIACDHAMNRREFG
+155 YGIACDHAMSRREFG

-201 HDKNIHNGNSGS
+201 HDKNIHNGNTGS

-227 KISEDGRVFVSS
+227 KISEDGRMFVSS

-245 ASVLEYM
+245 ASVLEYL

-259 VINNDK
+259 VINNDRTL
-265 SINAA
+265 NAA

-300 IDANGYNDSEAKV
+300 MDANGYNGNEAKV

-328 KVLDQIVGQ
+328 KLLDQIVGQ
-337 NKTNK
+337 NKTNP

-347 AEYNAGGLLYQSFM
+347 AEYNCDKVIDAAAGGLLYQSFM
-361 NDGYSSIFGFLDVAY
+361 NGGYSSIFGFVDVAY

-388 ADKASCTPGKI
+388 ADKTSCTPGKI
-399 VWFKNDGTETN
+399 VWFKNDGTDR
-410 ETKEYTLTDDNRA
+410 KEYQLTDVRT

-445 EGVIQGYDVDENGGF
+445 AGVIQGYDVDENGGF
-460 TKKEGWT
+460 AKKEGWT
-467 ITDNTT
+467 IIDNTT

-530 ISTFTPQNNNP
+530 ISAFTPQNNNP
-541 IPNICATDLRYKYVE
+541 IPNICATNLRYKYTE
-556 DRCVFSF
+556 DRCEFSF

-577 DNKQGMIN
+577 DNKQSMIN

-636 EGCEIINDSL
+636 EGCEIVNDSL

-660 RRSTQFAATYT
+660 RRSCTFAPIYT
-671 QDINDF
+671 QPAV
-677 GSYKNDPHRQHA
+677 GDPHRQHA

-709 NDGNG
+709 NVATAANRKHYVKAYTIANATGAGTTDNQNNINDNTRYGVSWQVKSNNKVHFTRRPVVSPDGMVYIADEGSNQKTAKPEWFKDPNTSTYG
-714 EAYHRHHVLGY
+714 FLGAGLHVLDP
-725 SIGDDFADNNGS
+725 SKQTNNANAVWEANFS
-737 ATNIN
+737 
-742 VTKRYKLITKKL
+742 
-754 TNPDASNNRRNE
+754 NP
-766 NNMMYSRR
+766 
-774 PAVAPDGRVYLADD
+774 
-788 GGSKAPVQGPND
+788 
-800 FIHGGIWVFDP
+800 
-811 AHANNIGT
+811 
-819 NGSTATLTRFLQGS
+819 
-833 TTEATSAL
+833 
-841 AFYGSGANL
+841 
-850 QVIKMNTYSEFEQ
+850 
-863 HGTTGTYPYQAE
+863 HGTTGNQEVTTGASFLYKDGAWKLYRTNTYDEFTLHPTSDGVDYNYQHDRW
-875 KWMNNGYVL
+875 KTNGYRVYTL
-884 HGVSDHK
+884 TSNANGLVHSGYKDNVSP
-891 ATSAGTVIPFKVS
+891 TVKVQFG
-904 DPANPAPSANK
+904 A
-915 FSGGDASGCF
+915 GDANGQF
-925 SMYATNDGVWFCQ
+925 SIVATKNGVWLCQ
-938 HRDGTY
+938 HRANNV
-944 ATAGT
+944 ATAPVVDGN
-949 LPGSSS
+949 
-955 KVLPDNRENVV
+955 KQLPDNKENI
-966 LMFYKHTK
+966 LLSFFDHSGARKFTSLTY
-974 DANGK
+974 DG
-979 ITGGTRTFE
+979 
-988 SYKYNSGNLTQKEN
+988 GNLTQKET
-1002 SILQSTPGGG
+1002 SPFQSAPGAG
-1012 MTYQKRNGKEYLYVV
+1012 MAYQERNGVEYLYVI
-1027 NHEGNILEFEV
+1027 NHNGYILEFKI
-1038 TGANGASP
+1038 TGGNNP
-1046 SLTNTTKYVTG
+1046 QLTLTQKYLLG
-1057 NASAGAE
+1057 
-1064 KGTKYGAI
+1064 KGTKGNHGAV

-1080 GNLVATIGVR
+1080 GNLVVTAGQT
-1090 YGNSAGKPR
+1090 YGTYAELQVGDPNVLIAR
-1099 DHQELVVYTMP
+1099 DHQDLVIYTMP

-1195 EKARLEEV
+1195 DEARLEEV

-1257 ADFIGTFAQVN
+1257 ADFIGTFAHVN

-1285 LAEIDGGTLR
+1285 LAEIDGGTLL

-1302 MKKDITNTISLLNFK
+1302 MKQDLTNTIYLLNCK

-1330 QPVNVEK
+1330 QPVNVDK

>member
-1 MKKLSLLLVTLFVCL
+1 MKKISLLFVSLVVSII
-16 NSWAT
+16 SWSQT
-21 DPNVDWKHANP
+21 NPNTDWKHANP
-32 FAYDLRVSYSADMQ
+32 YAYDLRVSYSQDMQ
-46 TINFSYVLN
+46 TIKFSYVLN

-67 IDIDDLRGVKVYFYD
+67 IDVDGLRGVKVYFYD
-82 KDGNKLPE
+82 KDGNRIPDV
-90 KVNGQDMTKYVP
+90 VNGNAITAFVP
-102 GADVVKGP
+102 GANVVKGP

-140 PQLISSATT
+140 PQLITSATA

-259 VINNDK
+259 VINNDRTL
-265 SINAA
+265 NAA

-290 GDDLK
+290 GENLK

-300 IDANGYNDSEAKV
+300 IDANGYNNNEAKV
-313 EIYEYALGKANKAGF
+313 EIYEYALGKANMAGF

-347 AEYNAGGLLYQSFM
+347 AEYNAGGLLYQSFV

-388 ADKASCTPGKI
+388 ADKTSCTPGKI
-399 VWFKNDGTETN
+399 VWFKNDGTET
-410 ETKEYTLTDDNRA
+410 KEYSLTDNRA

-445 EGVIQGYDVDENGGF
+445 EGIIQGYDVDENGGF
-460 TKKEGWT
+460 AKKEGWT

-541 IPNICATDLRYKYVE
+541 IPNICATNLRYKYTE
-556 DRCVFSF
+556 DRCEFSF

-577 DNKQGMIN
+577 DNKQSMIN
-585 SVNTVHAD
+585 SVNIVHAD

-604 FVYNVP
+604 FVYNIP
-610 ASQLKQGK
+610 ADKLRTGLMK
-618 IEVTL
+618 IEL
-623 GMCSGKLSGSLDS
+623 GMCSGKLSGPLDS

-660 RRSTQFAATYT
+660 RRSTQFAATYKQPNSGVDT
-671 QDINDF
+671 H
-677 GSYKNDPHRQHA
+677 YRLHA
-689 TVDNNPEN
+689 AVNTYPET
-697 DGFGHIYVADHH
+697 DGFGEIYVAQYK
-709 NDGNG
+709 GGG
-714 EAYHRHHVLGY
+714 EKSLMVYGFHP
-725 SIGDDFADNNGS
+725 NNNFTDEDPS
-737 ATNIN
+737 QIN
-742 VTKRYKLITKKL
+742 TTKRYSFIAKY
-754 TNPDASNNRRNE
+754 TNPSGNKTKFE
-766 NNMMYSRR
+766 NQRR
-774 PAVAPDGRVYLADD
+774 PVVAPDGKVYIADHGATNFD
-788 GGSKAPVQGPND
+788 ANAIRPMMFNG
-800 FIHGGIWVFDP
+800 GGIYVWNPNTQTGNELQLQQFLKDKTETSSGV
-811 AHANNIGT
+811 AIWNHSGT
-819 NGSTATLTRFLQGS
+819 LKL
-833 TTEATSAL
+833 
-841 AFYGSGANL
+841 YG
-850 QVIKMNTYSEFEQ
+850 MNTYGEFEFHSLNNKLWKGNIYDNSNQ
-863 HGTTGTYPYQAE
+863 ASTSVYGWNGFKEYNLGTPNNSLLAETTGTVQRSLG
-875 KWMNNGYVL
+875 M
-884 HGVSDHK
+884 
-891 ATSAGTVIPFKVS
+891 
-904 DPANPAPSANK
+904 
-915 FSGGDASGCF
+915 GDAGGNTSIVA
-925 SMYATNDGVWFCQ
+925 MDKGVWICQ
-938 HRDGTY
+938 HRENDVQYTIDQFLKDRTKTQ
-944 ATAGT
+944 A
-949 LPGSSS
+949 
-955 KVLPDNRENVV
+955 LPDNLQNYLLSFVP
-966 LMFYKHTK
+966 YGS
-974 DANGK
+974 N
-979 ITGGTRTFE
+979 TRTW
-988 SYKYNSGNLTQKEN
+988 SSCTTNGINYSNKVGDKYQNYDFNTANDLTQKTT
-1002 SILQSTPGGG
+1002 SPVQSAPGAG
-1012 MTYQKRNGKEYLYVV
+1012 MTYRKIDGVDYIFMVQHTGDIAQLKVTWS
-1027 NHEGNILEFEV
+1027 GNTPTV
-1038 TGANGASP
+1038 THYKTHP
-1046 SLTNTTKYVTG
+1046 SI
-1057 NASAGAE
+1057 
-1064 KGTKYGAI
+1064 GTKTTI
-1072 SSMNFDYA
+1072 SGSSRKTGTITTMCFDYA
-1080 GNLVATIGVR
+1080 GNLITTAGATYFGHSQDLI
-1090 YGNSAGKPR
+1090 
-1099 DHQELVVYTMP
+1099 VYTMP

-1121 APNSCLFIPERL
+1121 APNSCVFIPERL

-1213 VEVTSIEAGVPYL
+1213 VKVTSIEAGVPYL
-1226 IKPKTD
+1226 IQPKAD
-1232 VSDVVQF
+1232 VFEVKQF
-1239 GPVRFTKHQGET
+1239 KSVKFEKSLGDT
-1251 VDAGEY
+1251 VNTGDY
-1257 ADFIGTFAQVN
+1257 ADFIGTFSQVN
-1268 MDEPTTYPRFM
+1268 MDESTAYPRFM
-1279 VVSENR
+1279 VVAENR
-1285 LAEIDGGTLR
+1285 LAEIDGGTFR

-1317 KPTTTD
+1317 KPSATG
-1323 TEIVVDG
+1323 TEMVVDG
-1330 QPVNVEK
+1330 KKVNVEK
-1337 FIREGRAY
+1337 LLREGRVY

-1351 LYTITGEVV
+1351 LYSITGEIVE
-1360 GR
+1360 R

>member
-1 MKKLSLLLVTLFVCL
+1 MKKLSILLVLLVVSIIGWSQT
-16 NSWAT
+16 N
-21 DPNVDWKHANP
+21 PNTDWKHANP

-46 TINFSYVLN
+46 TINFSYTLN
-55 DNAIDNSQICQD
+55 DDALKGSDGYFDND
-67 IDIDDLRGVKVYFYD
+67 NTRGVQVFVYD
-82 KDGNKLPE
+82 KNGNKVTQEL
-90 KVNGQDMTKYVP
+90 VAS
-102 GADVVKGP
+102 ADVHKGT

-119 FTKDQPYTWVV
+119 FQKDQPYTW
-130 EVHGNEKRTL
+130 EVIANGNAARTL
-140 PQLISSATT
+140 PQLVTSVPSG
-149 NRPENA
+149 RPNNA
-155 YGIACDHAMNRREFG
+155 YGIAINNLPSHVDYGR
-170 QILVSR
+170 IYVSE
-176 AKQVSDAYPYNTLL
+176 AYNSRVTGHNSFLL
-190 EYTPQLGYVGR
+190 YSPMMTYVGR
-201 HDKNIHNGNSGS
+201 HDETLYSNNKVTEFSTIQNR
-213 YFAKNSPNYEPNRV
+213 EPNRV
-227 KISEDGRVFVSS
+227 KVSEDGRVFLSS
-239 YHPTAA
+239 YNPTGTTA
-245 ASVLEYM
+245 VWEYL
-252 GANNYRT
+252 GAQKFRT
-259 VINNDK
+259 VIYKNPN
-265 SINAA
+265 INKISGENELSA
-270 SNDTKN
+270 
-276 VLNRRTIGMDVMGK
+276 RRVSGMDIK
-290 GDDLK
+290 GEGENLK
-295 IVVAW
+295 ILLAW
-300 IDANGYNDSEAKV
+300 IDANGYNDTEAKI
-313 EIYEYALGKANKAGF
+313 ELYEYALGKANMAGF

-410 ETKEYTLTDDNRA
+410 ETKEYSLTDNRA

-445 EGVIQGYDVDENGGF
+445 AGVIQGYDVDENGGF
-460 TKKEGWT
+460 AKKEGWT

-503 EGQTNFTAN
+503 EENTNFTAN
-512 ILTIALPY
+512 IVTIALPY
-520 RGQSSTTSPV
+520 SGQSSTTSPV

-541 IPNICATDLRYKYVE
+541 IPNILATDLKYQYEE
-556 DRCVFSF
+556 DICVFSF
-563 KVNTKPKMAQIRFY
+563 NVNTKPAVAQIRFY
-577 DNKQGMIN
+577 DNKQSMIN

-610 ASQLKQGK
+610 VAKLKQGK
-618 IEVTL
+618 ITVRL
-623 GMCSGKLSGSLDS
+623 DMCGGKLSGSLDS
-636 EGCEIINDSL
+636 EGCQIVNNAL
-646 PAGEW
+646 PPGEW

-660 RRSTQFAATYT
+660 RRSTQFAPTYT
-671 QDINDF
+671 QSVNDF
-677 GSYKNDPHRQHA
+677 GTYSGDPHRQHA
-689 TVDNNPEN
+689 TVDNNPAN

-709 NDGNG
+709 NDPNG

-725 SIGDDFADNNGS
+725 TIGDSFSDNNGTAS
-737 ATNIN
+737 NIN
-742 VTKRYKLITKKL
+742 VTARYKLITKKL
-754 TNPDASNNRRNE
+754 TNPDAANNRRNE

-774 PAVAPDGRVYLADD
+774 PAVAPDGKVYLTDD
-788 GGSKAPVQGPND
+788 GGSKSPVEGPHS

-811 AHANNIGT
+811 ALESNKGT
-819 NGSTATLTRFLQGS
+819 NGNTATLTRFLQGS
-833 TTEATSAL
+833 TTEATSAVT
-841 AFYGSGANL
+841 FYGSGANL
-850 QVIKMNTYSEFEQ
+850 QVLKMNTYSEFEQ

-875 KWMNNGYVL
+875 KWMSNGYVI
-884 HGVSDHK
+884 HGVSNHR
-891 ATSAGTVIPFKVS
+891 ATSAGTVIPFKVK
-904 DPANPAPSANK
+904 DEANPSLVANK
-915 FSGGDASGCF
+915 YSGGDASGCF

-938 HRDGTY
+938 HRQGTY
-944 ATAGT
+944 ATAEKD
-949 LPGSSS
+949 S
-955 KVLPDNRENVV
+955 KGNLILPDNRENVM
-966 LMFYKHTK
+966 LMFYKHSK

-988 SYKYNSGNLTQKEN
+988 SYKYNSGALTQKEN

-1012 MTYQKRNGKEYLYVV
+1012 MTYQKREGIEYLYVV
-1027 NHEGNILEFEV
+1027 NHEGNILEFKV
-1038 TGANGASP
+1038 TGASGAAP
-1046 SLTNTTKYVTG
+1046 SLTHVRTLNTG
-1057 NASAGAE
+1057 SS
-1064 KGTKYGAI
+1064 YGAI

-1080 GNLVATIGVR
+1080 GNLVTTIGAR
-1090 YGNSAGKPR
+1090 YGNTYGYPR
-1099 DHQELVVYTMP
+1099 DHQALVVYTMP

-1143 EPVVDPYIIS
+1143 EPVIDPYIIS

-1251 VDAGEY
+1251 VDAGDY
-1257 ADFIGTFAQVN
+1257 ADFIGTFAHVN
-1268 MDEPTTYPRFM
+1268 MDEPTAYPRFM

-1285 LAEIDGGTLR
+1285 LAEIDGGTFR

>member
-1 MKKLSLLLVTLFVCL
+1 MKKLSLLLISLL
-16 NSWAT
+16 ASLMSWAQI
-21 DPNVDWKHANP
+21 DPNTGWVKANC
-32 FAYDLRVSYSADMQ
+32 FAYDLRVSYSTDMSQ
-46 TINFSYVLN
+46 ITLSYVLN
-55 DNAIDNSQICQD
+55 ADAIASGDTYK
-67 IDIDDLRGVKVYFYD
+67 LLD
-82 KDGNKLPE
+82 KDGIRGVQLYVYDKNGNQ
-90 KVNGQDMTKYVP
+90 VNHHYVP
-102 GADVVKGP
+102 GPYVVKGE
-110 YSFSRSASL
+110 YKKATFNAAD
-119 FTKDQPYTWVV
+119 FTVGETYTWEVV
-130 EVHGNEKRTL
+130 VNGNECRTI
-140 PQLISSATT
+140 PQLVSSATT

-155 YGIACDHAMNRREFG
+155 YGIACDHAMSRREFG

-176 AKQVSDAYPYNTLL
+176 AKQVSDAYPCNTLL

-201 HDKNIHNGNSGS
+201 HDKNIHNGNTGS

-227 KISEDGRVFVSS
+227 KISEDGRMFVSS

-245 ASVLEYM
+245 ASVLEYL

-259 VINNDK
+259 VINNDRTL
-265 SINAA
+265 NAA

-300 IDANGYNDSEAKV
+300 IDANGYNGNEAKV

-328 KVLDQIVGQ
+328 KLLDQIVGQ
-337 NKTNK
+337 NKTNP

-347 AEYNAGGLLYQSFM
+347 AEYNCDKVIDAAAGGLLYQSFM
-361 NDGYSSIFGFLDVAY
+361 NGGYSSIFGFVDVAY

-388 ADKASCTPGKI
+388 ADKTSCTPGKI
-399 VWFKNDGTETN
+399 VWFKNDGTDR
-410 ETKEYTLTDDNRA
+410 KEYQLTDVRT

-445 EGVIQGYDVDENGGF
+445 AGVIQGYDVDENGGF
-460 TKKEGWT
+460 AKKEGWT
-467 ITDNTT
+467 IIDNTT

-530 ISTFTPQNNNP
+530 ISVFTPQNNNP
-541 IPNICATDLRYKYVE
+541 IPNICATNLRYKYTE
-556 DRCVFSF
+556 DRCEFSF

-577 DNKQGMIN
+577 DNKQSMIN

-604 FVYNVP
+604 FVYNIP
-610 ASQLKQGK
+610 ADKLRTGLMK
-618 IEVTL
+618 IEL
-623 GMCSGKLSGSLDS
+623 GMCSGKLSGPLDS

-660 RRSTQFAATYT
+660 RRSTQFAATYKQPT
-671 QDINDF
+671 TGVDAH
-677 GSYKNDPHRQHA
+677 YRLHA
-689 TVDNNPEN
+689 AVNTYPET
-697 DGFGHIYVADHH
+697 DGFGEIYVAQYQ
-709 NDGNG
+709 GGG
-714 EAYHRHHVLGY
+714 EKSLMVYGFHP
-725 SIGDDFADNNGS
+725 NNNFTDEDP
-737 ATNIN
+737 AQIN
-742 VTKRYKLITKKL
+742 TTKRYSFIAKYINPSGNKTKF
-754 TNPDASNNRRNE
+754 E
-766 NNMMYSRR
+766 NQRR
-774 PAVAPDGRVYLADD
+774 PAVAPDGKVYIAD
-788 GGSKAPVQGPND
+788 
-800 FIHGGIWVFDP
+800 
-811 AHANNIGT
+811 
-819 NGSTATLTRFLQGS
+819 
-833 TTEATSAL
+833 
-841 AFYGSGANL
+841 
-850 QVIKMNTYSEFEQ
+850 
-863 HGTTGTYPYQAE
+863 HGTTNFDANAIRPMMFNGGGIYVWDPKSQTGNEIVLQQFLKDKTETSSGVAIWNHNGQLKLYGLNTYGEFGFHLDQGLKWKGYIYSQENQANTSIYGWNGFKEYNLGTP
-875 KWMNNGYVL
+875 NNIL
-884 HGVSDHK
+884 L
-891 ATSAGTVIPFKVS
+891 TETTNTVQR
-904 DPANPAPSANK
+904 AL
-915 FSGGDASGCF
+915 GMGDAGGNISIVAMDKGI
-925 SMYATNDGVWFCQ
+925 WICQ
-938 HRDGTY
+938 HRENDVQYTIDQFLKDRTKTQ
-944 ATAGT
+944 A
-949 LPGSSS
+949 
-955 KVLPDNRENVV
+955 LPDNTENYLLSFVP
-966 LMFYKHTK
+966 YNSSTRTWTSCTNKGINYSNK
-974 DANGK
+974 DAQGK
-979 ITGGTRTFE
+979 YQTYDF
-988 SYKYNSGNLTQKEN
+988 SGASALTQTT
-1002 SILQSTPGGG
+1002 SSPVQSAPGAG
-1012 MTYQKRNGKEYLYVV
+1012 MTYRRINGVDYIFMVQHTGDIAQLKVTWS
-1027 NHEGNILEFEV
+1027 GNTPNV
-1038 TGANGASP
+1038 THVKTYP
-1046 SLTNTTKYVTG
+1046 SV
-1057 NASAGAE
+1057 
-1064 KGTKYGAI
+1064 GTKSKIGTTTRTTGTI
-1072 SSMNFDYA
+1072 TTMCFDYA
-1080 GNLVATIGVR
+1080 GNLITTAGATYFGDSQDLI
-1090 YGNSAGKPR
+1090 
-1099 DHQELVVYTMP
+1099 VYTMP

-1133 SQEGMNQDDV
+1133 SQVGMNQDDV

-1195 EKARLEEV
+1195 DKARLEEV

-1213 VEVTSIEAGVPYL
+1213 VEVTSIEAGEPYL
-1226 IKPKTD
+1226 IQLNKD
-1232 VSDVVQF
+1232 VKDVVHF
-1239 GPVRFTKHQGET
+1239 GSVRLTKSQANT
-1251 VDAGEY
+1251 VNTGEY

-1268 MDEPTTYPRFM
+1268 MDAPTTYPRFM
-1279 VVSENR
+1279 VVSENC
-1285 LAEIDGGTLR
+1285 LAEIDGGTLL

-1330 QPVNVEK
+1330 QTVNVEK
-1337 FIREGRAY
+1337 LIREGRVY
-1345 IRVGET
+1345 IRAGET

-1360 GR
+1360 GDRQ

>member
-1 MKKLSLLLVTLFVCL
+1 MKKLSLLLIALL
-16 NSWAT
+16 ASLMSWAQT
-21 DPNVDWKHANP
+21 DPNTGWVKANAY
-32 FAYDLRVSYSADMQ
+32 AYDLRVSYSSNMSQ
-46 TINFSYVLN
+46 ITLSYVLSG
-55 DNAIDNSQICQD
+55 DAIPSGEAYATLNNI
-67 IDIDDLRGVKVYFYD
+67 RGVQVYVYDSNGNQLKVLTNGGITKGRHSIVVNASDFPND
-82 KDGNKLPE
+82 ETLTW
-90 KVNGQDMTKYVP
+90 KVV
-102 GADVVKGP
+102 
-110 YSFSRSASL
+110 
-119 FTKDQPYTWVV
+119 
-130 EVHGNEKRTL
+130 VHGNKGRSL
-140 PQLISSATT
+140 PQLVASAAADH
-149 NRPENA
+149 RPENA

-176 AKQVSDAYPYNTLL
+176 AKQVSDAYPCNTLL

-245 ASVLEYM
+245 ASVLEYL

-259 VINNDK
+259 VINNDRAL
-265 SINAA
+265 NAA

-300 IDANGYNDSEAKV
+300 MDANGYNDNEAKV
-313 EIYEYALGKANKAGF
+313 ELYEYALGKANKAGF

-347 AEYNAGGLLYQSFM
+347 AEYNAGGLLFQSFM
-361 NDGYSSIFGFLDVAY
+361 NGGYSSIFGFLDVAY

-399 VWFKNDGTETN
+399 VWFKNDGTET
-410 ETKEYTLTDDNRA
+410 KEHSLTDNRA

-445 EGVIQGYDVDENGGF
+445 AGVIQGYDVDENGGF
-460 TKKEGWT
+460 AKKEGWT

-473 GTTTRIGRWV
+473 GTTTRIGRWI

-503 EGQTNFTAN
+503 EENTNFTAN
-512 ILTIALPY
+512 IVTIALPY
-520 RGQSSTTSPV
+520 SGQFKTTSPK
-530 ISTFTPQNNNP
+530 ISTFTRQNTTP

-1175 PFSLSSLSGTP
+1175 PFNINNLSDTP
-1186 YDGAEVMKF
+1186 YKGAQVMKF
-1195 EKARLEEV
+1195 DKARLEEV

-1226 IKPKTD
+1226 IQPKAD

-1239 GPVRFTKHQGET
+1239 GSVRFTKTQGET

-1257 ADFIGTFAQVN
+1257 ADFIGTFPQVN
-1268 MDEPTTYPRFM
+1268 MDEPTAYPRFM

-1285 LAEIDGGTLR
+1285 LAEIDGGTFR